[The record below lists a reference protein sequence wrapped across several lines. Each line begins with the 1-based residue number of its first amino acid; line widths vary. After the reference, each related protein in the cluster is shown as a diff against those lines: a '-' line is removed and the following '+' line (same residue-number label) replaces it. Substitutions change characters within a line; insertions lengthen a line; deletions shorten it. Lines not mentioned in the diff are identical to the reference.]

1 MSRFPVG
8 VFDSGLGGLTGFRAL
23 KRLLPDHPLVYF
35 GDTARVPYG
44 TKSESCIRRYARQDL
59 SFLLSKSVSAVL
71 VACGTVSSVALPA
84 LQKHCPV
91 PVVGVVKPAA
101 GTACRI
107 ASKATGK
114 VLVLGTDAT
123 IRSRSFERALLAGNG
138 RLTVRQQACPLFV
151 PLAENLHTKRGDPS
165 ATAIAHEYLDPY
177 LDFRPD
183 VILLGCTHF
192 PLLSEIIRDVFPGPV
207 LISAGEEAASELAG
221 IVRRM
226 DPAGEERGDAAAEDL
241 FFTSGNPEQFA
252 LDASAYL
259 DRPVSHVSRISVT
272 HFTEDL

>member
-1 MSRFPVG
+1 MSRPTIG

-23 KRLLPDHPLVYF
+23 KRLLPDYPLVYF

-44 TKSESCIRRYARQDL
+44 TKTESTIRRYARQDIR
-59 SFLLSKSVSAVL
+59 FLLSHSVSAIL

-84 LQKHCPV
+84 LQGKYPL
-91 PVVGVVKPAA
+91 PIVGVVEPAA
-101 GTACRI
+101 EATCRM
-107 ASKATGK
+107 ASEAGGK
-114 VLVLGTDAT
+114 VLVLGTEAT
-123 IRSRSFERALLAGNG
+123 VRSCAFEKAILSRNS

-151 PLAENLHTKRGDPS
+151 PLAENLHTKRGDPA
-165 ATAIAHEYLDPY
+165 ATAVAHAYLDPY

-192 PLLSEIIRDVFPGPV
+192 PLLSDIIRDVFPGPV
-207 LISAGEEAASELAG
+207 LISAGEEAAAETAKTILTSAGTDTIRASE
-221 IVRRM
+221 
-226 DPAGEERGDAAAEDL
+226 PADDL

-259 DRPVSHVSRISVT
+259 DRPVSNVSRISISR
-272 HFTEDL
+272 F